1 MCVSARC
8 SARKAKR
15 LLLIAALTAMSLTAL
30 LISAA
35 SADFRIVARSADDLD
50 RVTRN
55 LRDVVN
61 ENNIGD
67 PTEPNNLPST
77 RAKPSHSQVL
87 AAGETNARSALVDLP
102 PGNYVVSLK
111 ADGFK
116 IGGAFVTPGDTAAT
130 VYLAPYPLPLSNI
143 EDIVFEDNQPVGIRI
158 EHVLLTANGAMIDLR
173 FRVLDPERASSLM
186 KTGSKA
192 ALVDEATGK
201 EIVIAVGTKI
211 GALRQF
217 SEQPERGSVYFMLFG
232 NRGRLIEKRSEVSI
246 VIGDSRTEHLVVKC
260 DHQDAVVR
268 SRTQHGVVQKTGR
281 TGGYN
286 GYIPFARY
294 FHLLGLSDADRCT
307 RRADRACERGQL
319 GAPRERRQLLT
330 GDQC

>member
-8 SARKAKR
+8 SARKAKQ
-15 LLLIAALTAMSLTAL
+15 LLPIAALTAMSLTAL

-35 SADFRIVARSADDLD
+35 SADFRIVARSPDDLD

-55 LRDVVN
+55 FRYVVN

-67 PTEPNNLPST
+67 PTDPNNLPST

-87 AAGETNARSALVDLP
+87 AAGETNTGSALVDLP
-102 PGNYVVSLK
+102 PGNYVVSVK

-130 VYLAPYPLPLSNI
+130 VYLAPYPLPLSKI
-143 EDIVFEDNQPVGIRI
+143 GDIVFEDNQPVNAEIDVPVEQGI
-158 EHVLLTANGAMIDLR
+158 EG
-173 FRVLDPERASSLM
+173 FRVLIADGIGMVTVDYWDNPLGTTYVRNSAGEAQYDCQGLP
-186 KTGSKA
+186 TVDQLGVGIFTDVNGEA
-192 ALVDEATGK
+192 AVDNLAPGK
-201 EIVIAVGTKI
+201 EIAIAVGTKI

-246 VIGDSRTEHLVVKC
+246 VIGDSRTEHLVV
-260 DHQDAVVR
+260 
-268 SRTQHGVVQKTGR
+268 
-281 TGGYN
+281 
-286 GYIPFARY
+286 
-294 FHLLGLSDADRCT
+294 
-307 RRADRACERGQL
+307 E
-319 GAPRERRQLLT
+319 
-330 GDQC
+330 